1 MRVLI
6 TGATG
11 LVGTE
16 LVSLLLKNDI
26 HINYLTTSK
35 SKIQSK
41 QEYQGYYWNPA
52 SGVIDDNC
60 INDVDAII
68 HLAGASVAKR
78 WTKAYRQEIVE
89 SRVLSTKILYDL
101 LKKKENTVTHF
112 IAASAIGI
120 YPDSLDKVYSESD
133 TEVDNSFLGRVVEKW
148 EQAVG
153 EITTLGIKV
162 AKMRTGIVLS
172 GKGGALIEM
181 ARPVKYGLGAALG
194 SGKQMQSWIHI
205 HDLVNMYMLVLEKEL
220 NGVYNAV
227 APYPVT
233 NNELM
238 KTIAR
243 VLDTPYFLPNVPKF
257 MLQLILGKMHII
269 LLSSQNV
276 SAKKVISEG
285 YQFEYLS
292 LEKAVRQA
300 LKKD

>member
-11 LVGTE
+11 LVGNE
-16 LVSLLLKNDI
+16 LVSLLRKNEI

-35 SKIQSK
+35 SKIK
-41 QEYQGYYWNPA
+41 NKHEYQGYYWNPVE
-52 SGVIDDNC
+52 GVIDEKC
-60 INDVDAII
+60 ITDVDAVI

-78 WTKAYRQEIVE
+78 WTKAYKQEIVE
-89 SRVLSTKILYDL
+89 SRVLSTNVLFNIL
-101 LKKKENTVTHF
+101 KNTQNTVNHF

-120 YPDSLDKVYSESD
+120 YPDSLDRVYSEKD
-133 TEVDNSFLGRVVEKW
+133 IDVDDSFLGHVVEKW
-148 EQAVG
+148 EQATDK
-153 EITTLGIKV
+153 IATLNIKV

-181 ARPVKYGLGAALG
+181 AKPVKYGLGAALG
-194 SGKQMQSWIHI
+194 SGEQMQSWIHI
-205 HDLVNMYMLVLEKEL
+205 HDLVNMYTLVLQQEL
-220 NGVYNAV
+220 DGVYNAV
-227 APYPVT
+227 SPHPVT

-238 KTIAR
+238 KTIAK
-243 VLDTPYFLPNVPKF
+243 VLGVPYFLPNIPKF
-257 MLQLILGKMHII
+257 ILQLMLGEMHTI

-276 SAKKVISEG
+276 SAKKIISEG

-300 LKKD
+300 LKK